1 MVRRKLHL
9 HQIDKLNPTP
19 STECSARD
27 DCHRYRAR
35 SPTGRIARVIGPVVD
50 VEFPADAIPSIYN
63 ALTTE
68 VTLNGETKTIT
79 FETSQHLGD
88 NLVRAIS
95 LQATDGLVRGT
106 SVQDSGSPIS
116 VPVGD
121 GVKGHIFN
129 VLGKP
134 LDVDESEINADA
146 YWPIHRKAPSFAS
159 LEGSTE

>member
-1 MVRRKLHL
+1 M
-9 HQIDKLNPTP
+9 TATA
-19 STECSARD
+19 TEHVA
-27 DCHRYRAR
+27 ATAGA
-35 SPTGRIARVIGPVVD
+35 TGRIARVIGPVVD
-50 VEFPADAIPSIYN
+50 VEFPADAIPAIYN

-68 VTLNGETKTIT
+68 ITLNGETKTIT

-106 SVQDSGSPIS
+106 TVVDSGSFIT

-134 LDVDESEINADA
+134 LDVAESEIE
-146 YWPIHRKAPSFAS
+146 AS
-159 LEGSTE
+159 D

>member
-1 MVRRKLHL
+1 MTATAPEAVA
-9 HQIDKLNPTP
+9 T
-19 STECSARD
+19 AG
-27 DCHRYRAR
+27 A
-35 SPTGRIARVIGPVVD
+35 TGRIARVIGPVVD
-50 VEFPADAIPSIYN
+50 VEFPADSIPAMYN

-68 VTLNGETKTIT
+68 ITLGGHTRTIT
-79 FETSQHLGD
+79 FETAQHLGD

-106 SVQDSGSPIS
+106 KVQDTGAPIS

-134 LDVDESEINADA
+134 LDVDESEIKASD
-146 YWPIHRKAPSFAS
+146 YWPIH
-159 LEGSTE
+159 